1 MRSFILLLKI
11 QLLGLFG
18 INKTLHAD
26 PAKARRT
33 LALAALAV
41 AAIVLFAAAYSSGV
55 AQALV
60 EMGLPEAV
68 PLVAVLVGAVA
79 GAVAA
84 FLKTNGVLF
93 GFKDY
98 DLVMSLPV
106 STTAVVLSRIAS
118 LYAMSL
124 AFGLLAMVPA
134 FAVYAGCAGVSAAGV
149 LCMALSVVLAPLL
162 PLSVAIVLAVL
173 IAAVSARFRHA
184 NIVVIALT
192 LAATLAAVF
201 GSIALSS
208 QSDDLA
214 ALTALG
220 TQLTAQIASVF
231 PPAAWAAAGIVQGDL
246 LRFFAFVAANLAVAG
261 VVLALVV
268 RLFVPVNALL
278 ASSRPSGAFSFDGK
292 RGAAGLKASTPFR
305 ALVAKEARLLA
316 ATPVYLMN
324 SCIGF
329 VLVLVAALAVWVGT
343 VTGLMS
349 PDALP
354 PELAP
359 FVGALL
365 PWALAF
371 FCVISST
378 TAASVSLEGSARWLM
393 LTAPVPASTV
403 LGAKAAVNLMV
414 AVPVVAVSAALL
426 AVALPLDP
434 LSVVALFVVP
444 LASSLLAAFGGLAL
458 DARRPRY
465 DWTTVYEPVKRGLPV
480 FGVIVGGMAFVA
492 AGAALTAVAGAIAGL
507 ALSLAAAAASWALFR
522 IAAKRGLTA

>member
-106 STTAVVLSRIAS
+106 PTSSVVLSRIAS

-134 FAVYAGCAGVSAAGV
+134 FAVYAANASVTLVGVA
-149 LCMALSVVLAPLL
+149 CMALSVVLAPLL
-162 PLSVAIVLAVL
+162 PLAAAIVLAVL
-173 IAAVSARFRHA
+173 IAAVSARFKHA
-184 NIVVIALT
+184 NVVVIVLT

-201 GSIALSS
+201 GSLAFSS
-208 QSDDLA
+208 QADDM
-214 ALTALG
+214 TALG
-220 TQLTAQIASVF
+220 TELAAQLAAVF
-231 PPAAWAAAGIVQGDL
+231 PPAAWATAGIVKGDL
-246 LRFFAFVAANLAVAG
+246 AAFLAFAAVNLVAAGA
-261 VVLALVV
+261 VLALVV
-268 RLFVPVNALL
+268 RLFVPVNSLL
-278 ASSRPSGAFSFDGK
+278 MSSRPRGTFSFDGK
-292 RGAAGLKASTPFR
+292 GAAAAKAGSPLR
-305 ALVAKEARLLA
+305 ALMAKEARLLV
-316 ATPVYLMN
+316 ATPIYFMN
-324 SCIGF
+324 ACIGY
-329 VLVLVAALAVWVGT
+329 VLVLVAAIAVAAGT
-343 VTGLMS
+343 LTGALS
-349 PDALP
+349 LDLLP
-354 PELAP
+354 PELVP
-359 FVGALL
+359 VIGLVL
-365 PWALAF
+365 PWGLAF
-371 FCVISST
+371 FCSISST
-378 TAASVSLEGSARWLM
+378 TAASVSLEGSSRWLM

-403 LGAKAAVNLMV
+403 LWSKAAVNLAIGLPFLLV
-414 AVPVVAVSAALL
+414 SAVLVAVS
-426 AVALPLDP
+426 LPLDA
-434 LSVVALFVVP
+434 LSVAALFAVP
-444 LASSLLAAFGGLAL
+444 SASCLLATSLGLAL

-465 DWTTVYEPVKRGLPV
+465 DWTTVYEPVKRGMPV
-480 FGVIVGGMAFVA
+480 LVVVFAGMGLVA
-492 AGAALTAVAGAIAGL
+492 AGMAVALFLGQAGSL
-507 ALSLAAAAASWALFR
+507 LAACAVAAASVALYR
-522 IAAKRGLTA
+522 STAKRGLSA